1 MLMVICMK
9 KYNSLSYD
17 EKIDFFEGIAFDEN
31 PYLWDMANDADEDV
45 RLYLAEKLANYKNVK
60 SEQLLLHLIS
70 DQSDII
76 RANASDSIYWSES
89 TEVLNLLLVKAK
101 NDMYLVRGYAI
112 LSIADILSN
121 LNDDSYMKDL
131 NELYLKEKSLW
142 TRMCYYQSF
151 YRLGLEKY
159 LDLLISSLCSKKYNY
174 RIAAVNFL
182 FDIVNET
189 NKSKILRA
197 LNQHLITEKCETI
210 IQLVKEKITKVEN
223 MNF

>member
-1 MLMVICMK
+1 MVICMT

-17 EKIDFFEGIAFDEN
+17 EKIDFFEGIVFDEN

-45 RLYLAEKLANYKNVK
+45 RLYLAEKLASYKNAK

-76 RANASDSIYWSES
+76 RANACDSIYWSAS

-101 NDMYLVRGYAI
+101 NDRYLVRGYAI
-112 LSIADILSN
+112 LSIADILPN

-159 LDLLISSLCSKKYNY
+159 LDLLISSLCAKKYNY

-189 NKSKILRA
+189 NKSRILRA
-197 LNQHLITEKCETI
+197 LKQHLITEKCETI
-210 IQLVKEKITKVEN
+210 IQLTKEKIAKIEH
-223 MNF
+223 MCF